1 MGAHSCFPHTNCFVP
16 GNKMILRHLWWAF
29 HHLSAHITI
38 CKAAAFRHG
47 APLFSQVLRL
57 SRGAFWHLR
66 WIGPPSVGVM
76 RFFLFFFPPLSS
88 FPLPSRTAELTP
100 ADKSCLKCSPTS
112 LLYFIYL
119 YILKVSISSSV
130 PGFDISCLRK
140 RCCTHVL
147 ALMYK

>member
-1 MGAHSCFPHTNCFVP
+1 MGFPSSLCSYNHLQSRRVP
-16 GNKMILRHLWWAF
+16 PRCASLFA
-29 HHLSAHITI
+29 
-38 CKAAAFRHG
+38 G
-47 APLFSQVLRL
+47 APAVARRLLTFALDRAAICGCDEIFS
-57 SRGAFWHLR
+57 
-66 WIGPPSVGVM
+66 
-76 RFFLFFFPPLSS
+76 FFFFSPLSS

-130 PGFDISCLRK
+130 PEFDISCLRK

>member
-1 MGAHSCFPHTNCFVP
+1 MGFPSSLCSYNHLQSRRVP
-16 GNKMILRHLWWAF
+16 PRCASLFA
-29 HHLSAHITI
+29 
-38 CKAAAFRHG
+38 G
-47 APLFSQVLRL
+47 APAVARRLLTFALDRAAICGCDEIFS
-57 SRGAFWHLR
+57 
-66 WIGPPSVGVM
+66 
-76 RFFLFFFPPLSS
+76 FFF
-88 FPLPSRTAELTP
+88 SRPFLLFRCHHEPTELTP